1 MLLGLTNISKIFN
14 GEVLLNNVSLSVE
27 ENSRIGII
35 GANGCGKTTLFRII
49 CGQTEPDRQT
59 ERDGII
65 SKASKISIGFLEQ
78 NCSLDTEMAVFDE
91 MKTAFS
97 DIEKIKTRMSEL
109 EHAMERRQPN
119 EAEITREYGG
129 LIAQFEARD
138 GWNID
143 VKIKT
148 VLNGMGFGEE
158 VWQRKINSFSGGEKT
173 RLAICKLLLEEPNLL
188 MLDEPTNHLDFR
200 TVMWLENY
208 LSSYKGALLIISHD
222 RYFLDKTVNCICEI
236 ENGVLRSYK
245 GNYTQFTELKAQ
257 YVAQQMKEYE
267 EQQKEIAKL
276 EDYVARNLVRASTTK
291 MAQSR
296 RTALEKIE
304 RIEKP
309 KCGAKP
315 LRLRFEQKCVPP
327 FDLLDVR
334 DVEIAVGRKT
344 EKKVLVSSV
353 SFELKRGERLGI
365 VGENGTGKS
374 TFLKILQNM
383 LPYEG
388 KIRWAD
394 NVKLSYFE
402 QESAQLDFE
411 KTAFEEIHSRMPA
424 MSDFEVRCLL
434 GSVLITGEEVFK
446 KVGNLSGGER
456 VKLSFAVMQCE
467 KGNVM
472 IFDEPTNHLDIAAKE
487 SLEKAISEFEGTVI
501 VVSHDRYLLKSVC
514 TSILELSCE
523 KGEFFPYGFEKYA
536 EITQEREREKQL
548 LIDKEKQISAAL
560 KAKEKGN
567 SIYRSKQQRAL
578 DAQKRNRIN
587 MLERE
592 MEKLQILQNE
602 LEAELARQEVFSDYV
617 LMQTKCR
624 ELENAKYSYNEMFD
638 EWATLCEDDS

>member
-1 MLLGLTNISKIFN
+1 MLLSLTNISKIFN
-14 GEVLLNNVSLSVE
+14 GEVLLNNISLSVE
-27 ENSRIGII
+27 KTSRIGII

-78 NCSLDTEMAVFDE
+78 NCSLDSERAVFDE

-97 DIEKIKTRMSEL
+97 DIEKIKIRMSEL
-109 EHAMERRQPN
+109 ERQMEQN
-119 EAEITREYGG
+119 SQIQAQITREYDN
-129 LIAQFEARD
+129 LLAQLEARD

-148 VLNGMGFGEE
+148 VLNGMGFGEA

-208 LSSYKGALLIISHD
+208 LSSYKGALLVISHD

-245 GNYTQFTELKAQ
+245 GNYTQYTELKAQ

-309 KCGAKP
+309 RLAAKP
-315 LRLRFEQKCVPP
+315 LRLKFEQKCVPP
-327 FDLLDVR
+327 FDLLDVKN
-334 DVEIAVGRKT
+334 VQIAVGRKA
-344 EKKVLVSSV
+344 ERKVLVPSV

-374 TFLKILQNM
+374 TFLKILQNI

-424 MSDFEVRCLL
+424 MSDFEVRSLL

-487 SLEKAISEFEGTVI
+487 SLEKAVSEFEGTVI

-523 KGEFFPYGFEKYA
+523 KSEFFPCGFDEYA
-536 EITQEREREKQL
+536 RIIQEREQEQQL
-548 LIDKEKQISAAL
+548 LIEQAKQIEAAL
-560 KAKEKGN
+560 KAKEKGGN
-567 SIYRSKQQRAL
+567 VYRSKQQRAL

-587 MLERE
+587 TLERE
-592 MEKLQILQNE
+592 MEKLQILQNK
-602 LEAELARQEVFSDYV
+602 LEAELGLPQIFSDYV
-617 LMQTKCR
+617 LMQTKCE
-624 ELENAKYSYNEMFD
+624 ELDEAKRQYNEMFD
-638 EWATLCEDDS
+638 EWAMLCD

>member
-1 MLLGLTNISKIFN
+1 MLLSLTNITKIFN
-14 GEVLLNNVSLSVE
+14 GETLLNNITLNVE

-35 GANGCGKTTLFRII
+35 GSNGCGKTTLFRII
-49 CGQTEPDRQT
+49 AGQLEPDTET

-65 SKASKISIGFLEQ
+65 VKAAKTSIGFLEQ
-78 NCSLDTEMAVFDE
+78 NCSLDSDSSVYDE
-91 MKTAFS
+91 MKNAFA
-97 DIEKIKTRMSEL
+97 DISAIRNRMAEL
-109 EHAMERRQPN
+109 ENSMGKSDN
-119 EAEITREYGG
+119 LGVVSKEYDD
-129 LIAQFEARD
+129 LLSRFEARD

-158 VWQRKINSFSGGEKT
+158 VWQRKVSSFSGGEKT

-208 LSSYKGALLIISHD
+208 LATYKGALMIISHD
-222 RYFLDKTVNCICEI
+222 RYFLDKTVNTVCEI
-236 ENGVLRSYK
+236 DNGNLMSFK
-245 GNYTQFTELKAQ
+245 GNYTDFTEQKAQ
-257 YVAQQMKEYE
+257 YIARRLKEYE

-276 EDYVARNLVRASTTK
+276 EDYIARNLVRASTTK

-309 KCGAKP
+309 RVSEKQLK
-315 LRLRFEQKCVPP
+315 LRFEQKCVPP
-327 FDLLDVR
+327 FDLLSVQN
-334 DVEIAVGRKT
+334 VEIAVGRKA
-344 EKKVLVSSV
+344 EKKVLVPSV
-353 SFELKRGERLGI
+353 SFEMKRGERLGI

-374 TFLKILQNM
+374 TFLKILQGM
-383 LPYEG
+383 IHCEG

-411 KTAFEEIHSRMPA
+411 KTAIEEIHSRMPA
-424 MSDFEVRCLL
+424 MTDFEVRSLL

-446 KVGNLSGGER
+446 KVGSLSGGER

-467 KGNVM
+467 KGNVL

-487 SLEKAISEFEGTVI
+487 SLEKAISAFEGSVI

-514 TSILELSCE
+514 THILELRSDS
-523 KGEFFPYGFEKYA
+523 GEFFACGFEEYA
-536 EITQEREREKQL
+536 EITQKREEALQLALEEKKREQA
-548 LIDKEKQISAAL
+548 QI
-560 KAKEKGN
+560 KAKETGA
-567 SIYRSKQQRAL
+567 SVYRSKQQRAL
-578 DAQKRNRIN
+578 DAQRRNRIN
-587 MLERE
+587 ALERE
-592 MEKLQILQNE
+592 MEKLQSEQDILQS
-602 LEAELARQEVFSDYV
+602 ELATEEVFSDYK
-617 LMQTKCR
+617 LMQEKCAQLE
-624 ELENAKYSYNEMFD
+624 ELKQSYNDMFD
-638 EWATLCEDDS
+638 EWAMLCEENE

>member
-1 MLLGLTNISKIFN
+1 MLLSLTNVSKIFN
-14 GEVLLNNVSLSVE
+14 GEVLLKNISLNVE

-49 CGQTEPDRQT
+49 CGQMLPDKET

-65 SKASKISIGFLEQ
+65 VKAAKTSIGFLEQ
-78 NCSLDTEMAVFDE
+78 NCSLDSDSAVFDE
-91 MKTAFS
+91 MKSAFA
-97 DIEKIKTRMSEL
+97 DIEAIRARMREL
-109 EHAMERRQPN
+109 EKAMEQGGN
-119 EAEITREYGG
+119 ELEITREYDN
-129 LIAQFEARD
+129 LLARFEARD
-138 GWNID
+138 GWNVD

-158 VWQRKINSFSGGEKT
+158 VWQRKVNSFSGGEKT
-173 RLAICKLLLEEPNLL
+173 RLAIAKLLLEEPNLL

-236 ENGVLRSYK
+236 EDGTLRSYK
-245 GNYTQFTELKAQ
+245 GNYSQFTELKAQ
-257 YVAQQMKEYE
+257 YIAQRMKEYE

-309 KCGAKP
+309 KVYAKP
-315 LRLRFEQKCVPP
+315 LKLRFEQKCVPP
-327 FDLLDVR
+327 FDVLDVR
-334 DVEIAVGRKT
+334 DVEIAVGKRS
-344 EKKVLVSSV
+344 EKKVLVPSV

-424 MSDFEVRCLL
+424 MSDFEVRSLL

-487 SLEKAISEFEGTVI
+487 SLEKAISAFEGTVI

-514 TSILELSCE
+514 TSILELTGE
-523 KGEFFPYGFEKYA
+523 KGEFFSCGFEEYA
-536 EITQEREREKQL
+536 DITQKREEEKQL
-548 LIDKEKQISAAL
+548 LLEEKKREEAAA
-560 KAKEKGN
+560 KAKEKGA
-567 SIYRSKQQRAL
+567 SVYRSKQQRAL
-578 DAQKRNRIN
+578 DAQRRNRIN
-587 MLERE
+587 TLERE
-592 MEKLQILQNE
+592 MEKLQLQQDE
-602 LEAELARQEVFSDYV
+602 LEAEIASEEVFSDYK
-617 LMQTKCR
+617 LMQEKCA
-624 ELENAKYSYNEMFD
+624 ELENIKQSYNDMFD
-638 EWATLCEDDS
+638 EWAMLCEEN